1 MRTTGAAGPADS
13 TASRMTATAACV
25 VNLSPALRPWPGRS
39 GATDVE
45 PGQDVV
51 VGGQVHWVLLTRCHA
66 PARAWSASW
75 RRRYANAAG
84 LRLTVRHDRAISPEE
99 LRDALGSVVL
109 VDVQWSLTAVAGPP
123 GRELFETGHLAGAHH
138 VDLDAEA
145 LRPARPR
152 RSPPRCRRR
161 TPSSRRCAGAGVD
174 DDSAVVVYDQGPC
187 MAAARAWWV
196 FCYFGLGYVRVL
208 DGGLAAWRASGG
220 TLTDEVPEPGRG
232 ASPPASAACRSSTP
246 RAAEVAR
253 LGVLLDARAVERYAG
268 ETEPIDRVAGRIPGA
283 VRRSTAENTGAD
295 GRFSPTTSARP
306 VRPARRP
313 AGQAGR
319 HLLRLGVTAAHQA
332 LALHEI
338 GIEAPLYVGSW
349 SHWIRDPGRP
359 VSTGRLP

>member
-1 MRTTGAAGPADS
+1 
-13 TASRMTATAACV
+13 MTA
-25 VNLSPALRPWPGRS
+25 L
-39 GATDVE
+39 
-45 PGQDVV
+45 
-51 VGGQVHWVLLTRCHA
+51 
-66 PARAWSASW
+66 
-75 RRRYANAAG
+75 
-84 LRLTVRHDRAISPEE
+84 ISPEE

-138 VDLDAEA
+138 VDLDAELSGPPGPEGRHPMPTAHSVQQA
-145 LRPARPR
+145 LR
-152 RSPPRCRRR
+152 RC
-161 TPSSRRCAGAGVD
+161 GVD

-220 TLTDEVPEPGRG
+220 TLTDEVPEPGAGRFTARIG
-232 ASPPASAACRSSTP
+232 CLPILDAEG
-246 RAAEVAR
+246 AAEVAR

-268 ETEPIDRVAGRIPGA
+268 ETEPIDRVAGHIQGA
-283 VRRSTAENTGAD
+283 VSAPTAENTGVD
-295 GRFSPTTSARP
+295 GRFLPHHELRDRFARLGVRPGRP
-306 VRPARRP
+306 V
-313 AGQAGR
+313 GTYCGS
-319 HLLRLGVTAAHQA
+319 GVTAAHQA